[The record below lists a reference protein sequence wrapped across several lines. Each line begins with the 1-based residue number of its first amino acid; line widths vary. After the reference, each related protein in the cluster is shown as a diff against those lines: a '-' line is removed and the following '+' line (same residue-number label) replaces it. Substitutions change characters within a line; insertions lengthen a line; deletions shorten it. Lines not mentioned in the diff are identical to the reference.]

1 MKKILKCAVCLKKDF
16 SLFVE
21 TKDYFFTN
29 ESFSLEKCNACGF
42 VFTNPLPLKENLGK
56 YYETEEYLSHDS
68 NKRGIIKYI
77 YKIVREINLKNKYG
91 IISRYMHSGKI
102 LDIGSGTGEFL
113 NYFKN
118 KGWKTIG
125 IEPNQEAREFAVNNY
140 QLSVVDEKELDLV
153 ENNSQNVVT
162 MWHVLEHVYDL
173 DERMETLHRI
183 LKKDGILVVALP
195 MIDSPDSIKFG
206 KYWSGLDV
214 PRHLYHF
221 SSSTFELL
229 AKRYKFNI
237 IDKLPMK
244 FDSLYVS
251 WLSHKAKK
259 SKLSFLRGI
268 FDGIISNMYANK
280 SSNYSSMIFVMKKV

>member
-68 NKRGIIKYI
+68 NKRGIIKNI